1 MAKRKTRPFLDDPL
15 WYKDAVIYQ
24 LHVKSFFD
32 ANNDGIG
39 DFRGLIEKLDYIAEL
54 GVNTLWLLP
63 FYPSPRRD
71 DGYDIAMYKGVHP
84 DYGTLADARRFIDA
98 AHERGLR
105 VITELVI
112 NHTSDQH
119 PWFQR
124 ARRAKKGSQAR
135 NWYVWSDDDGKYD
148 QTRIIFIDSEQSNW
162 TWDPVAG
169 QYFWHRFYSHQPD
182 LNFDNPQV
190 LRAVLG
196 VMRYWLDM
204 GVDGLRLDAIPYLI
218 EREGTNNENLPETHV
233 VLKRIRA
240 ELDAHYPDRMLLAEA
255 NQWPEDTRPYFGG
268 TDGGPGDECHMAFH
282 FPLMPRM
289 YMAIAQEDRFPIS
302 DILRQTPAIPD
313 NCQWAIFLRNHDE
326 LTLEMVTD
334 DERDYLWNY
343 YAADRRA
350 RINLGIRRRLAP
362 LVERDRRRI
371 ELLNSLLLSMPGT
384 PTLYYGDEI
393 GMGDN
398 IYLGDRDGV
407 RTPMQWSMD
416 RNGGFSRADPASL
429 VLPPILDSLYGYQ
442 GVNVE
447 AQARDPHSLLNWTR
461 RMLGVR
467 KQQKAFGRGSISMLS
482 PPNRRILAYLRQY
495 RPEGEGAS
503 EETLLCVANL
513 SNAAQAVELD
523 LAAFDGRVPV
533 EMLGGASFPPIG
545 RLTYLLTLAPYGF
558 YWFYL
563 ADSQQMPAWHVQPV
577 ERMPEL
583 PTLVLAQRLGEI
595 MNGAPR
601 ELLENDSLPRYLPK
615 RRWFA
620 GGRLEAGSAHLLYA
634 MPLTEDDAA
643 PMLSEVEVSGAEGAE
658 HYQLP
663 LAAVPEKG
671 SAGTDLPQQLA
682 MARLRRGRKV
692 GLLTDAF
699 ALPAFSRLVLR
710 MLRETATMQ
719 GPAGELQ
726 FLPQPGLPQYGEIG
740 EEAEVR
746 VLSVD
751 QSNSSALIGD
761 KLLLKLL
768 RRVFPGVHPEAEM
781 GGYLSRRGYA
791 NIAPLLGEV
800 RRIDARGEPHTLML
814 LQGYLSNQGDAWSWT
829 LNQLERAMR
838 DGLLPGVEA
847 AEPGFD
853 VMEELRLFAGK
864 LGQRLGEMHQ
874 LLAEATDVPDF
885 GLHRS
890 GAADSAAWNSSIGT
904 QIEQALEALQRSRG
918 HLDER
923 GGVMA
928 DWLLEKRGELLQA
941 VANLARLAEGGVM
954 IRVHGDLHLGQ
965 VLVVQGDAFLIDF
978 EGEPNRPLAERRRR
992 HSPLKDV
999 TGVLRSF
1006 DYAAAMA
1013 LRSAQGTEAPAE
1025 LQAARAELALRY
1037 RREARVAFLEAYRAA
1052 AVDLPH
1058 EWHGREGEGAALA
1071 LFSLEKAAY
1080 EVLYEAGHRPDWL
1093 DVPLQGLFE
1102 LARHLIGGRT

>member
-39 DFRGLIEKLDYIAEL
+39 DFRGLIEKLDYIADL

-495 RPEGEGAS
+495 RPEGAS
-503 EETLLCVANL
+503 EETILCVANL

-643 PMLSEVEVSGAEGAE
+643 PMLAEVEVAGAEGAE

-671 SAGTDLPQQLA
+671 SAGNDLPQQLA

-838 DGLLPGVEA
+838 DGVLPGVEA

-923 GGVMA
+923 GGVMV

-978 EGEPNRPLAERRRR
+978 EGEPNRPLAGRRRR

-1037 RREARVAFLEAYRAA
+1037 RREARDAFLEAYRAA

>member
-671 SAGTDLPQQLA
+671 GAGTDLPQQLA

-1037 RREARVAFLEAYRAA
+1037 RREARDAFLEAYRAA